1 MLRKRKLNFMTVT
14 IPLPN
19 LQLMPG
25 SHICING
32 ISWQDYEAIQK
43 ELGENRNLRL
53 VYYPDVLAIISP
65 SHDHERPHRHS
76 AYIVTTILESQERD
90 WEDFGSTTL
99 KYPELAGIEP
109 DTCFY
114 IQNADRARQLT
125 HLDLSQSP
133 PPDLAIE
140 CDVTSKTMIQAY
152 EALRV
157 PEVWLY
163 SSDKLQ
169 IFVFSETGYEQ
180 VQNSLSFPD
189 FPVSDLIPQLIQT
202 GMLEGTRQMLGKLK
216 VNLGKNQ

>member
-1 MLRKRKLNFMTVT
+1 MTVT

-25 SHICING
+25 SHICISG
-32 ISWQDYEAIQK
+32 ISWQDYEAIQQ

-53 VYYPDVLAIISP
+53 VYYPDLLEIMSP
-65 SHDHERPHRHS
+65 SAAHERPHRLI
-76 AYIVTTILESQERD
+76 AYIITTILEHQERD

-99 KYPELAGIEP
+99 KYPEVAGIEP

-114 IQNADRARQLT
+114 IQNADRARSLT
-125 HLDLSQSP
+125 NLDLTQSP

-157 PEVWLY
+157 PEVWIY

-180 VQNSLSFPD
+180 VQNSLTFPD
-189 FPVSDLIPQLIQT
+189 FPISDLIPQLIQT
-202 GMLEGTRQMLGKLK
+202 GMLDGTRKMIRELK
-216 VNLGKNQ
+216 ANLAKNQ